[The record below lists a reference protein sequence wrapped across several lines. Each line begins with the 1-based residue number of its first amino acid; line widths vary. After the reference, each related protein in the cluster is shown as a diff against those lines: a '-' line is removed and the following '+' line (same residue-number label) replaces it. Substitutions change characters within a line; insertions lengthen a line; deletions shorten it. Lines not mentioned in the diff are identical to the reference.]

1 MSPLFSCPGFSAD
14 FICIDVLHALD
25 LGVTQE
31 VLGSIFW
38 ESLGVFAKGR
48 NRALQVAELFRLM
61 KEHYV
66 RVGTSN
72 RLSNLTVEMIKRDQE
87 PPKFRANGA
96 ENRHLVPFA
105 LEIAQA
111 MHSYLNTSIS

>member
-1 MSPLFSCPGFSAD
+1 MQLLRSQGIDLSPLFSCPSFSAD

-72 RLSNLTVEMIKRDQE
+72 RLSNLTVEMIK
-87 PPKFRANGA
+87 
-96 ENRHLVPFA
+96 
-105 LEIAQA
+105 
-111 MHSYLNTSIS
+111 